1 MSDEGRKNRNETGVG
16 PPGFISDHE
25 TYTKEELMKRLK
37 FRQHTWRSLR
47 HAGMP
52 VIRVGNRYLVHGSD
66 VREFLRR
73 MGEHGCRANG

>member
-1 MSDEGRKNRNETGVG
+1 MIEEKAKKRPPSSDVPGV
-16 PPGFISDHE
+16 ISDFE

-52 VIRVGNRYLVHGSD
+52 VIRAGNRYLVHGAD

-73 MGEHGCRANG
+73 LGQDGHSSNG